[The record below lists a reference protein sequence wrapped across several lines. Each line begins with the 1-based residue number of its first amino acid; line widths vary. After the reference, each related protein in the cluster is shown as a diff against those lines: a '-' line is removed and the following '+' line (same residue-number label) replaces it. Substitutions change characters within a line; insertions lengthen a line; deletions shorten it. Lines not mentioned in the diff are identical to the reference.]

1 LLIELAKKIKLNT
14 GNRGRRNAQNIYEI
28 SYRAESP
35 QRVYQVVSVL
45 LNTMTENLLNSSR
58 TDTEAAQKFLDNQIK
73 EYEERLR
80 IAEKKLA
87 EFKKK
92 NIGMMPNEKGGY
104 YSRLQTAQNNADD
117 TQTKLRLAIQRRAE
131 LYKQLSGE
139 KPILRSSSSSP
150 SSQSLL
156 SKYQQQLNLML
167 TKYTDQ
173 HPDVI
178 SLRQQIEELK
188 TNPENSS
195 TDSESTNSTEFNP
208 VYQDLKIEAS
218 KADVEVEALKVELS
232 EQKRIVENLKGLVDS
247 IPEVEAKLAELN
259 RDYDVTH
266 KRYLELVDRRESARL
281 SDMADQSSSEM
292 TIRVIEAPV
301 VPVLPSS
308 PKRKLLL
315 FAVLIF
321 ALGAGLGWCVLR
333 YLITPTVTNSRQ
345 LRQEFEIP
353 VFGTVSNTLTRAHL
367 VKRSIQLTSFLSVI
381 FLLVVL
387 FGVVFI
393 FREKGTD
400 IARQIIENNDINTII
415 VGLKSLIGFHN

>member
-1 LLIELAKKIKLNT
+1 
-14 GNRGRRNAQNIYEI
+14 
-28 SYRAESP
+28 
-35 QRVYQVVSVL
+35 
-45 LNTMTENLLNSSR
+45 
-58 TDTEAAQKFLDNQIK
+58 
-73 EYEERLR
+73 
-80 IAEKKLA
+80 
-87 EFKKK
+87 
-92 NIGMMPNEKGGY
+92 
-104 YSRLQTAQNNADD
+104 
-117 TQTKLRLAIQRRAE
+117 
-131 LYKQLSGE
+131 
-139 KPILRSSSSSP
+139 
-150 SSQSLL
+150 
-156 SKYQQQLNLML
+156 
-167 TKYTDQ
+167 
-173 HPDVI
+173 
-178 SLRQQIEELK
+178 
-188 TNPENSS
+188 
-195 TDSESTNSTEFNP
+195 
-208 VYQDLKIEAS
+208 
-218 KADVEVEALKVELS
+218 LKVELS

-321 ALGAGLGWCVLR
+321 AFGAGLGWCVLR